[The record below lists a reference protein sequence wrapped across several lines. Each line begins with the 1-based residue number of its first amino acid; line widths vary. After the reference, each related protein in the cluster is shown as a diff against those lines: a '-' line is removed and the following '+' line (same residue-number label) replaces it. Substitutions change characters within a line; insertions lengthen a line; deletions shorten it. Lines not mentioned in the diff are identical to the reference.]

1 MKSELDR
8 AYNENIGRR
17 IREEMKKKH
26 MTLDELSQKTGGSVP
41 KPTLAR
47 YVRGENAIPDDRL
60 QAICNALNVDYLL
73 LKQWAV
79 SKSSFDLDM
88 KKYDAFSDPS
98 WSDHVSTIDGHEID
112 PFSITV
118 SEALLI
124 GYYRAADQSRQKAAR
139 IILGMDE

>member
-60 QAICNALNVDYLL
+60 QAICNALGLDYLL

-79 SKSSFDLDM
+79 SKSSVDHCM
-88 KKYDAFSDPS
+88 KKSDALTD
-98 WSDHVSTIDGHEID
+98 
-112 PFSITV
+112 

-124 GYYRAADQSRQKAAR
+124 MCYRAADQSRQKAVR
-139 IILGMDE
+139 VILGMDE